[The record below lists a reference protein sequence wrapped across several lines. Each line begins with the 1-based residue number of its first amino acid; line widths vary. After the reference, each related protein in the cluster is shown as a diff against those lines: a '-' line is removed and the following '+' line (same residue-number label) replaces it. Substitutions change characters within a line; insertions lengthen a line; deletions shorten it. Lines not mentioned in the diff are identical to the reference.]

1 MIAAAGMLSN
11 VRNLRIEWCDCDPA
25 GIIFYPRY
33 FEIFDTS
40 TTVLIERA
48 LGMNKIDY
56 LKAYSF
62 AGHPLVETRARF
74 KFPTR
79 YGDEVAIESRLVE
92 CGRSSFKIEHR
103 LTKGVALAVEGFET
117 RVWVVRAGRRT
128 PAHEVAADPRRRTR
142 AFRAWR

>member
-1 MIAAAGMLSN
+1 MLSN
-11 VRNLRIEWCDCDPA
+11 VRTTRIEWCDCDPA

-40 TTVLIERA
+40 TTMLIERA

-56 LKAYSF
+56 LKAFAF
-62 AGHPLVETRARF
+62 AGYPLVETRARF

-79 YGDEVAIESRLVE
+79 FGDEVAIESRLVE

-103 LTKGVALAVEGFET
+103 LTKSGALAAEGFET
-117 RVWVVRAGRRT
+117 RVWTARSADDPRNIKSQPIPAEVRARFGHG
-128 PAHEVAADPRRRTR
+128 AVA
-142 AFRAWR
+142 

>member
-1 MIAAAGMLSN
+1 MLTN
-11 VRNLRIEWCDCDPA
+11 TRNLRIEWCDCDPA

-33 FEIFDTS
+33 FEMFDTS

-62 AGHPLVETRARF
+62 AGHPVVETRARF

-79 YGDEVAIESRLVE
+79 FGDEVAIESRLVE
-92 CGRSSFKIEHR
+92 CGRSSFKIEHS
-103 LTKGVALAVEGFET
+103 LTKGGALAVEGLET
-117 RVWVVRAGRRT
+117 RVWVVRLAGESPRMKSQPI
-128 PAHEVAADPRRRTR
+128 PADVRARFAHGAD
-142 AFRAWR
+142 A